1 MFQGWEL
8 EPKTVTII
16 IFPDEQGLCVQTVSV
31 SSCMPLFGEGKWAV
45 AGLNIQHDKFCDSES
60 GTSEEKVALM
70 NGFMC
75 VAVPD
80 CSGW

>member
-16 IFPDEQGLCVQTVSV
+16 IFPDEQGLCVQTVTV

-45 AGLNIQHDKFCDSES
+45 AGLNI
-60 GTSEEKVALM
+60 
-70 NGFMC
+70 
-75 VAVPD
+75 
-80 CSGW
+80 